1 MQNFTVIC
9 VGKLKEK
16 EYAALQD
23 EYTKRLSRFC
33 RCEIVNIE
41 EQRLPQEPA
50 AAQIEAALAK
60 EAEAIRAKIPKGAKT
75 VALCIEGEMI
85 SSPAFSQ
92 KLDALSMQT
101 DKLCFLIGGSCGL
114 DESLKKEADFKL
126 SFSKMTFPH
135 HLFRIMLLEQLY
147 RACSIRAG
155 TGYHK

>member
-41 EQRLPQEPA
+41 EQRLPAEPNQ
-50 AAQIEAALAK
+50 AQIEAALAK

-75 VALCIEGEMI
+75 AALCIEGEML
-85 SSPAFSQ
+85 SSEQFSSKLEAFS
-92 KLDALSMQT
+92 LQT

-114 DESLKKEADFKL
+114 DAELKKEADLRL
-126 SFSKMTFPH
+126 SFSRMTFPH

-147 RACSIRAG
+147 RACTIRAG